1 MVPYNAIP
9 NGILLDEE
17 GIVRY
22 KLLGGFSIDRSE
34 HADAVRRLIDGE
46 IDQIDEEASS
56 NLTSDQALRRE
67 LSDTKFTLG
76 VEYLRQDRTDD
87 ALAQL
92 QSALELNPD
101 NFVIRKQIW
110 AIKFPEK
117 FHPTIDWAWQ
127 KEQLTKERDEEAKR
141 EADCGPDGC
150 AL

>member
-34 HADAVRRLIDGE
+34 HVDAVRRLIDGE
-46 IDQIDEEASS
+46 IEQIDEEASS

-67 LSDTKFTLG
+67 LSDTKFALG
-76 VEYLRQDRTDD
+76 VEYLRRDRTDD

-141 EADCGPDGC
+141 KADCGPDGC